1 MLMIEARIGELLPS
15 PGQAVIGEGAVRVQG
30 SGARG
35 KNCVT
40 RDRIFGCSMAS

>member
-30 SGARG
+30 SGARDQTHG
-35 KNCVT
+35 YYNAA
-40 RDRIFGCSMAS
+40 RGI